1 VVSQVRRYLIGK
13 RNGVSSRQRIY
24 QTADA
29 IEVDELEGYDVTRR
43 RVYFDDIV
51 LVTYHQ
57 FLGWPFLVLMG
68 FLLAV
73 SALFTLVAFE
83 GGWVPG
89 LVVFSISA
97 LPCLIA
103 IILRLVLRMDA
114 VTVYG
119 KRTRAQIPFWF
130 RKQQARQLYR
140 QIGGL
145 AQEHQDRLA
154 SQVGSGRG

>member
-1 VVSQVRRYLIGK
+1 MVSQVRRSLIGK

-43 RVYFDDIV
+43 RVFFDDIV

-68 FLLAV
+68 VLLTV
-73 SALFTLVAFE
+73 STLFTLVAFG
-83 GGWVPG
+83 GGWGPG

-97 LPCLIA
+97 LPCLVA
-103 IILRLVLRMDA
+103 IILRLVLKVDA

-130 RKQQARQLYR
+130 RKQQARQLYQ
-140 QIGGL
+140 QIGRL
-145 AQEHQDRLA
+145 ALEQQDRLA
-154 SQVGSGRG
+154 RPVGSERG